1 LACLP
6 GNLKASVPA
15 RCQFDP
21 LTATGDSSR
30 LVKKLASAVKLRRS
44 RDSTMRRAYLDNNA
58 TTPVAPEVSEAM
70 GAYLRDDYG
79 NASSVHWYGQRA
91 RDAVERARD
100 QVARLINAHP
110 SDIIFTSGGTEG
122 DNTAILGSVE
132 AARPR
137 PGAGPK
143 HVVTTPIEHPASLY
157 AARALER
164 RRVDVTYVPV
174 GPSGVVDPAEIER
187 AIRPETVLISV
198 MFANN
203 EIGTIQPLEEIGRLA
218 REHRIVFHTD
228 AVQAVGKAL
237 VDVEKLGVDLLALSA
252 HKLYGPK
259 GVGALYVRKGT
270 RLEPLMYGGHHE
282 RDRRPGT
289 ENVPGI
295 VGLGAAADLASR
307 FLAEDASRL
316 TGLRD
321 RLEAGIVERIEGAFV
336 NGDPARRQPNTL
348 NVGFDG
354 VKGESLVMALD
365 LEGVACSTGSACSS
379 GSIEASH
386 VLTAIGLSSDQARSS
401 IRLSLGRYNTEA
413 DVDQALEVMPQ
424 VVERLRALSPRYSSA
439 GTAAGAP

>member
-1 LACLP
+1 
-6 GNLKASVPA
+6 
-15 RCQFDP
+15 
-21 LTATGDSSR
+21 
-30 LVKKLASAVKLRRS
+30 
-44 RDSTMRRAYLDNNA
+44 MRRVYLDNNA

-70 GAYLRDDYG
+70 HPYLHEDYG

-91 RDAVERARD
+91 REAVEQARD
-100 QVARLINAHP
+100 QVVRLINAHP
-110 SDIIFTSGGTEG
+110 SEIIFTSGGTEG
-122 DNTAILGSVE
+122 GNTAVLGAVE

-143 HVVTTPIEHPASLY
+143 HVVSTPIEHTAVLY

-164 RRVDVTYVPV
+164 RRIEVTYVPV
-174 GPSGVVDPAEIER
+174 GSSGVIDPADVKR

-203 EIGTIQPLEEIGRLA
+203 EIGTLQPLEEIGQLA
-218 REHRIVFHTD
+218 REYRTVFHTD
-228 AVQAVGKAL
+228 AVQAVGKVP
-237 VDVEKLGVDLLALSA
+237 VDVEELGVDLLSLSA

-270 RLEPLMYGGHHE
+270 RLEPLMYGGHDE

-295 VGLGAAADLASR
+295 VGLGAAAELASKH
-307 FLAEDASRL
+307 LAQDAPRL
-316 TGLRD
+316 AALRD
-321 RLEAGIVERIEGAFV
+321 RLEAGILARVEGAFV
-336 NGDPARRQPNTL
+336 NGDPAHRQPNTL
-348 NVGFDG
+348 NMRFEG
-354 VKGESLVMALD
+354 VKGEALVMALD

-379 GSIEASH
+379 GSIEPSH
-386 VLTAIGLSSDQARSS
+386 VLAAIGLSCDQARSS

-413 DVDQALEVMPQ
+413 DVGQALEVLPQ

-439 GTAAGAP
+439 ETVAGAS